1 MEREIQMTR
10 RGLFLCALSAC
21 LLLGYHDPTQEV
33 PKLTPEKKKQ
43 EIPKPAYE
51 VEVVVTNVQ
60 VVVRDKAGGP
70 VTGLKPENFRI
81 YEDNRLQKVSNFFE
95 VKGMEVTFPVPEKK
109 PEEPPP
115 PLTPVLRKFPHQG
128 NKVIFYF
135 DNSHLHPMNRNWSID
150 KLESFIRQNFLST
163 GGPHQGQVVCLDQKI
178 TIIQD
183 FTSDPDLLM
192 AAVKE
197 VNRHSGGAL
206 LRTRTR
212 DNLREEL
219 NQLFGDF
226 SRPER
231 RAETYE
237 EALSYARNYVEAEQT
252 ELVYS
257 LKSLQAFV
265 DQLAGVEGRKILI
278 YVSDGLPINPAEEVF
293 SFLDQAY
300 PVGGARSEALNYDAT
315 RFFKELTAK
324 CNMSEVT
331 IYPINAQGL
340 ETAMLSADKTEGWNT
355 YSRGSGMVRPGSR
368 EKNDALRLM
377 AQETGGLAIVNSNK
391 INVDLGKISD
401 DLNYFYSLGY
411 VSLDRREGAYHT
423 IRVELADVKE
433 ECDVRVRQGY
443 LWLSPEEKIR
453 EAVFSRLFLERM
465 DNPMNIGIQVLPVE
479 KIPLSEK
486 RRLTLKILIPIKNL
500 SLYQQN
506 SEAVGQIKLYIF
518 LMDAKGQISPCHEL
532 SEEIK
537 IPKQDYEVALRS
549 VYPYLAEMH
558 VDPGQYTISLAL
570 RDIYGE
576 TVNYLQVQKAVD

>member
-1 MEREIQMTR
+1 MTR
-10 RGLFLCALSAC
+10 HGPLLLALSIC
-21 LLLGYHDPTQEV
+21 FLLGYHGPAQEP
-33 PKLTPEKKKQ
+33 PKPSAEEKKQ

-60 VVVRDKAGGP
+60 VVVRDKSGQP

-81 YEDNRLQKVSNFFE
+81 YEDSRLQKVTNFFE
-95 VKGMEVTFPVPEKK
+95 VKGMEVTFAVPEKK
-109 PEEPPP
+109 PEEPT
-115 PLTPVLRKFPHQG
+115 PLTTPTLPKFPHQG
-128 NKVIFYF
+128 NKIVFYF

-150 KLESFIRQNFLST
+150 KLESFIRHNFPAS
-163 GGPHQGQVVCLDQKI
+163 GGPNQGQVVCLDQKI
-178 TIIQD
+178 SLLQD
-183 FTSDPDLLM
+183 FTSDPDLLL
-192 AAVKE
+192 AAINEVK
-197 VNRHSGGAL
+197 RHSGGAL

-212 DNLREEL
+212 DSLPEEL

-237 EALSYARNYVEAEQT
+237 EALSYARNYVEAEQN
-252 ELVYS
+252 ELLYS

-315 RFFKELTAK
+315 RLFKELTAK

-340 ETAMLSADKTEGWNT
+340 ETAMLSADKKEGWNT

-377 AQETGGLAIVNSNK
+377 AQETGGLAILNSNK
-391 INVDLGKISD
+391 INTDLEKITE
-401 DLNYFYSLGY
+401 DLNNYYSLGY

-423 IRVELADVKE
+423 IRVELADVE
-433 ECDVRVRQGY
+433 EDCTVRVRQGY

-453 EAVFSRLFLERM
+453 EAVFSRLFLERK
-465 DNPMNIGIQVLPVE
+465 DNPMSIGIQVLPVE

-500 SLYQQN
+500 ALYQQN
-506 SEAVGQIKLYIF
+506 NGASGQIKLYIF

-532 SEEIK
+532 TEDIN
-537 IPKQDYEVALRS
+537 IPKADYDIAMRS